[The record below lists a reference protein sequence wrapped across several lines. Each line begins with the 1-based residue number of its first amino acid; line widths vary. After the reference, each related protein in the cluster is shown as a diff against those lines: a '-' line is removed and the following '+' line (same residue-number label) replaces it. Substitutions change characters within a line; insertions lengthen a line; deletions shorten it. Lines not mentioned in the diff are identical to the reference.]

1 MRRIFSMLFSLILLA
16 LVAYN
21 TSQIISLR
29 REVKMLKAEVA
40 TVKASRGG
48 KSSGNSSLVGKAQ
61 KHIDLAKQY
70 ALKGDFKQADA
81 ELNKGLELLQKAGRD
96 TTQPYVNT
104 LEKTQRALTET
115 QDIIKRLWGNTGKA
129 SEKSKGG

>member
-1 MRRIFSMLFSLILLA
+1 MRRLFSMLVWLILLV
-16 LVAYN
+16 LVVYN
-21 TSQIISLR
+21 TSQVISLR

-40 TVKASRGG
+40 TIKASRGG
-48 KSSGNSSLVGKAQ
+48 KSSENSSVVGKAQ

-104 LEKTQRALTET
+104 LEKTQRVLTET
-115 QDIIKRLWGNTGKA
+115 QGIIKRLWGNTGKA